1 MIKDWEDILNSSPP
15 PGVAC
20 QPGEFHV
27 AAVGLVHNHIF
38 EMAQG
43 LSEAGASLDLV
54 FDPDPAKVQA
64 FQAKFPSA
72 KPAKSFDE
80 VLESEKIQLVAC
92 ASIPSER
99 TQVAAQVLNGG
110 KDFFVDKP
118 PLTTLA
124 QLGTIR
130 EIVANSQKKF
140 LVYFS
145 ERLHN
150 ESATAAAILIECG
163 AIGRVLQVLGL
174 GPHRL
179 NAANRPGWFF
189 HRESY
194 GGILCDIG
202 SHQIEQ
208 FLYFTGSSDATI
220 LSAAVANYHHPQTPE
235 LEDFGEASLVG
246 DNGSSH
252 YFRVDWFTPDGLSSW
267 GDGRTIILG
276 TDGYIELR
284 KNVDICRDRGNQ
296 VYLVNSQGEFRFSVA
311 TKIGFPFFGNLIRD
325 CLERTDRAMS
335 QEHIFKATELALRAQ
350 EQAVRL
356 WPVAGKPGAQGT
368 PGMVRSKK

>member
-1 MIKDWEDILNSSPP
+1 MIKNWEDILNSLPRP
-15 PGVAC
+15 AVAC
-20 QPGEFHV
+20 QPGEFRV
-27 AAVGLVHNHIF
+27 AAVGLDHNHIF
-38 EMAQG
+38 GMAQG
-43 LSEAGASLDLV
+43 LSEAGASIDLV
-54 FDPDPAKVQA
+54 FDPDPAKVEA
-64 FQAKFPSA
+64 FQARFPSA
-72 KPAKSFDE
+72 RPAESFDE
-80 VLESEKIQLVAC
+80 VLESERIQLVAC
-92 ASIPSER
+92 ASIPAER
-99 TQVAAQVLNGG
+99 FQVAAQVLNVG

-124 QLGTIR
+124 QLGAIR
-130 EIVANSQKKF
+130 ELVANSQKKF

-150 ESATAAAILIECG
+150 ESATAAAILIERG

-179 NAANRPGWFF
+179 NAAKRPEWFF
-189 HRESY
+189 QRARY

-208 FLYFTGSSDATI
+208 FLFFSGSKDATI
-220 LSAAVANYHHPQTPE
+220 LSAAVANYHHPETPE

-276 TDGYIELR
+276 TEGYIELR
-284 KNVDICRDRGNQ
+284 KNVDICRDRGDQ
-296 VYLVNSQGEFRFSVA
+296 VYLVNSQGEFHFSVA
-311 TKIGFPFFGNLIRD
+311 TKIGYPFFANLIRD
-325 CLERTDRAMS
+325 CLKRTDRAMS
-335 QEHIFKATELALRAQ
+335 QDHIIKAAELALRAQ
-350 EQAVRL
+350 EQALRL
-356 WPVAGKPGAQGT
+356 WPVAASTEQ
-368 PGMVRSKK
+368 

>member
-1 MIKDWEDILNSSPP
+1 MIKNWEDILNNSPR
-15 PGVAC
+15 PGIAC
-20 QPGEFHV
+20 QPGEFRV
-27 AAVGLVHNHIF
+27 AAVGLDHNHIF
-38 EMAQG
+38 GMAQG

-54 FDPDPAKVQA
+54 FDPDPAKVEA

-72 KPAKSFDE
+72 QSTNSLDE
-80 VLESEKIQLVAC
+80 VLGSKKIQLVAC

-99 TQVAAQVLNGG
+99 VQVAAQVLKAG

-124 QLGTIR
+124 QLSSIR

-150 ESATAAAILIECG
+150 ESANAAAILIERG

-179 NAANRPGWFF
+179 NAANRPEWFF
-189 HRESY
+189 QRARY

-208 FLYFTGSSDATI
+208 FLYFSGSRDATI
-220 LSAAVANYHHPQTPE
+220 LSAAVANYHHPETPE

-284 KNVDICRDRGNQ
+284 KNVDICRDRGDQ
-296 VYLVNSQGEFRFSVA
+296 VYLVNAQGEFHFSVA
-311 TKIGFPFFGNLIRD
+311 TKIGYPFFGHLIRD

-335 QEHIFKATELALRAQ
+335 QEHIFKAAELCLKAQ

-356 WPVAGKPGAQGT
+356 WPCSGNRTRK
-368 PGMVRSKK
+368 